1 MEQDILIS
9 VIVPVY
15 NVEAYLPRC
24 VDSILNQTYSNL
36 EIILVDDGT
45 KDDSDKICDDYA
57 EKDRRIRVIHKENGG
72 LSSARNAGIDIARG
86 EYLAFVDS
94 DDWIEPD
101 ALESLL
107 RTAREQQTELVI
119 AGRWD
124 VKAKT
129 GEKKKGLC
137 PEKLET
143 IPAEEAV
150 RRIFTWDHC
159 DSASWDK
166 LYHRRLFR
174 EIRFPVGK
182 ICEDVPIMYRIVLDA
197 GRVAM
202 LDKPVYNYFH
212 RDGSITTTKT
222 ISEKT
227 FHFSQHTEIILA
239 DIRKNWPQ
247 LETEAR
253 YLRVRSLVYSVQS
266 VDLAAPEDRRRFTQ
280 LCSEERKMLR
290 GHMGFI
296 LTSPLFNR
304 KERVTGLL
312 VAVGLYRSLR
322 CIYRIFRT

>member
-1 MEQDILIS
+1 MEQDVLVS

-24 VDSILNQTYSNL
+24 VDSILNQTYRNL

-57 EKDRRIRVIHKENGG
+57 EKDCRIRVIHKENGG

-107 RTAREQQTELVI
+107 ETALEQKTELVI

-129 GEKKKGLC
+129 GEKKLGLC

-143 IPAEEAV
+143 VSAEEAV

-202 LDKPVYNYFH
+202 LDKPIYNYFH

-239 DIRKNWPQ
+239 DIRKNCPQ

-253 YLRVRSLVYSVQS
+253 YLRLRSLIYALLSVEQ
-266 VDLAAPEDRRRFTQ
+266 ADRGSRQRYADICGRYRR
-280 LCSEERKMLR
+280 ELR
-290 GHMGFI
+290 QNTAF
-296 LTSPLFNR
+296 LLKSPLFGR
-304 KERVTGLL
+304 QVRLTGLL
-312 VAVGLYRSLR
+312 LSVGA
-322 CIYRIFRT
+322 YRIFRRIYHSVR